1 MANYINSKTSPN
13 ILFLFTDQQRAD
25 TLSCYGNTEIN
36 TPNLDKFANSS
47 FVFENA
53 YVSQPLCTPARSTIL
68 SGTYPHTNG
77 CTTNNIPL
85 DTSIPTIA
93 ELVDSK
99 YHRAY
104 FGKWNLGDEVIP
116 QHGFTHRI
124 SIDDGYRAWY
134 SNKKYL
140 DQISGHT
147 NFLKNLGYTPDEE
160 RFGAKVY
167 SRQMSCNLPIEH
179 TKASFMAK
187 EINNFLDT
195 NKHNPFILYAGFF
208 EPHPPYSGPLNKVY
222 NPEILKTPPHFLKK
236 PDANTS
242 YINQITAEYYS
253 SLEEYDGSPISKK
266 EDWKQLRANYYG
278 NVSLIDQAI
287 GNILDHLKEIGIA
300 DNTIVV
306 YTSEHGE
313 HLGDHSTL
321 EKGLLYEESIKVPL
335 IIHVPWLEKQ
345 PSTIKG
351 YVSHIDIVPTLLDL
365 IGTSPLPSNLQGKS
379 IVNQL
384 IGNKTLEDNY
394 VFIEN
399 DNSLQWKIPFFNEF
413 AQKLLLSEKMNDL
426 SKTQLETM
434 KSLPWRSIISPEG
447 LKLNLHAIDHC
458 ELYDLKNDPFEQINL
473 YNHPNYQKIIKMLA
487 TKIYNWQIETNDD
500 SKIIPKNLL
509 SEITW

>member
-1 MANYINSKTSPN
+1 MQSSPN

-36 TPNLDKFANSS
+36 TPNLDQLANSS

-77 CTTNNIPL
+77 LTTNNIPL
-85 DTSIPTIA
+85 NTSIPTIA
-93 ELVDSK
+93 EIVNANYL
-99 YHRAY
+99 RGY

-124 SIDDGYRAWY
+124 SIDDGYRAFY
-134 SNKKYL
+134 SDKKYL
-140 DQISGHT
+140 GQISDHT
-147 NFLKNLGYTPDEE
+147 KFLKNLGYPPNEE
-160 RFGAKVY
+160 RLGAEVY
-167 SRQMSCNLPIEH
+167 SRQMSSNLPVEH

-187 EINNFLDT
+187 EINKFLDN
-195 NKHNPFILYAGFF
+195 NKQNPFILYAGFF
-208 EPHPPYSGPLNKVY
+208 EPHPPYSGPLNKKY
-222 NPEILKTPPHFLKK
+222 NTANLSTPPHFLKK
-236 PDANTS
+236 PDSNAS
-242 YINQITAEYYS
+242 YVNQITAEYYS
-253 SLEEYDGSPISKK
+253 SLEEYDGSPISTTK
-266 EDWKQLRANYYG
+266 DWKQLRANYYG

-287 GNILDHLKEIGIA
+287 GNILDHLKKIGIA
-300 DNTIVV
+300 DNTIIV

-321 EKGLLYEESIKVPL
+321 EKGLLYEESVKVPL
-335 IIHVPWLEKQ
+335 IIHVPWLENQ

-379 IVNQL
+379 LVNQL
-384 IGNKTLEDNY
+384 TGNTTLENNY

-399 DNSLQWKIPFFNEF
+399 DNSIQWKIPFFNEF
-413 AQKLLLSEKMNDL
+413 AQQKFLSGEMSNL
-426 SKTQLETM
+426 SKPQLEKM

-447 LKLNLHAIDHC
+447 LKLNLHAIDQC
-458 ELYDLKNDPFEQINL
+458 ELYDLKNDPFEQKNL
-473 YNHPNYQKIIKMLA
+473 YNHPNYQKTIEILA
-487 TKIYNWQIETNDD
+487 TKIYHWQIETKDD
-500 SKIIPKNLL
+500 SEVISKTLLTKISPK
-509 SEITW
+509 